1 MGGEPG
7 GCCRV
12 ASPMGDGCVAIS
24 KVASLLSGL
33 SKEKPLLAAQA
44 ALCPASRPAP
54 RASAALC
61 SGHASALALALGTL
75 GHQYNQYQD
84 CCPAACGAVLLS
96 TFPLP
101 QPLACKM
108 SRGSALAVFGIS
120 SSASPLMFL

>member
-1 MGGEPG
+1 MGWGTQAPLVGGEPG

-12 ASPMGDGCVAIS
+12 ATPMGDGCVAVS

-44 ALCPASRPAP
+44 GLCPASRPAP

-75 GHQYNQYQD
+75 GHS
-84 CCPAACGAVLLS
+84 LS
-96 TFPLP
+96 TRIVALQPVGPSYFLP
-101 QPLACKM
+101 SLSPNPWLAK
-108 SRGSALAVFGIS
+108 
-120 SSASPLMFL
+120 